1 MQAEASAPARRRARV
16 CTTGARV
23 SGELNGKVAVVTGA
37 ARGIGRAIAL
47 RLAQGGADVVI
58 NYVTSEAAAQKLAEE
73 VRGLGRRAE
82 VVNADAIHP
91 EGIAKLFAAVQSQ
104 FGVLDIFV
112 NNAIDVATYG
122 PVTRQKLEGWD
133 HTLTGNTNALL
144 LSAQKALPLMKGR
157 RGKIL
162 SLSSLGSQHY
172 IPGYASIG
180 VTKAATEALTRY
192 MAVELGRHGINCNT
206 LSGGPIDTDA
216 LKLFANYPQMKE
228 ACEKLSPAGRI
239 GTPEDL
245 AEVAAFLCSDAA
257 NWIYGQT
264 IIADGGLSL
273 LSVG

>member
-1 MQAEASAPARRRARV
+1 MG
-16 CTTGARV
+16 T
-23 SGELNGKVAVVTGA
+23 ELSGKVALVTGA

-47 RLAQGGADVVI
+47 RLAQGGADVVV
-58 NYVTSEAAAQKLAEE
+58 NYVTSEDAAHKLVEE
-73 VRGLGRRAE
+73 MRALGRRAE
-82 VVNADAIHP
+82 AVNADAISS
-91 EGIAKLFAAVQSQ
+91 EGIAKLFSAVQTH
-104 FGVLDIFV
+104 FGALDIFV

-122 PVTRQKLEGWD
+122 PVTRQRIEGWD
-133 HTLTGNTNALL
+133 HTVTGNTNALL
-144 LSAQKALPLMKGR
+144 LSAQKAAPLMKGR

-180 VTKAATEALTRY
+180 VTKAATEALIRY
-192 MAVELGRHGINCNT
+192 MAVELGRQGINCNT

-216 LKLFANYPQMKE
+216 LKLFANYAQMKD

-239 GTPEDL
+239 GTPQDL

>member
-1 MQAEASAPARRRARV
+1 LSSEL
-16 CTTGARV
+16 TGKIA
-23 SGELNGKVAVVTGA
+23 LVTGA

-47 RLAQGGADVVI
+47 RLAQGGADLVI
-58 NYVTSEAAAQKLAEE
+58 NYVTSEAGANQLAEQ

-82 VVNADAIHP
+82 VVSADAVKP
-91 EGIAKLFAAVQSQ
+91 EGIAKLFEAVKSH
-104 FGVLDIFV
+104 FGALDIYV

-122 PVTRQKLEGWD
+122 PVTRQRIEGWE
-133 HTLTGNTNALL
+133 HTVHGNTTALL
-144 LSAQKALPLMKGR
+144 LSAQKAVPLMKGR

-192 MAVELGRHGINCNT
+192 MAVELGKQGINCNT

-216 LKLFANYPQMKE
+216 LKLFANYAQMKA
-228 ACEKLSPAGRI
+228 ACEQLSPAGRI

>member
-1 MQAEASAPARRRARV
+1 MGRA
-16 CTTGARV
+16 
-23 SGELNGKVAVVTGA
+23 NGLEGKIALVTGA

-58 NYVTSEAAAQKLAEE
+58 NYVTSEDAAGKLAEE
-73 VRGLGRRAE
+73 IRGLGRRAE
-82 VVNADAIHP
+82 VVNADAIST
-91 EGIAKLFAAVQSQ
+91 EGIAKLFAAVKEH
-104 FGVLDIFV
+104 FDGLDIFV

-122 PVTRQKLEGWD
+122 PVLRQRLAGWE
-133 HTLTGNTNALL
+133 HTLNGNTNALL
-144 LSAQKALPLMKGR
+144 LSAQRAVPLMKGR

-162 SLSSLGSQHY
+162 SLSSLGSQYY

-192 MAVELGRHGINCNT
+192 MAVELGKEGINCNT

-216 LKLFANYPQMKE
+216 LKLFANYAQMKE
-228 ACEKLSPAGRI
+228 TCEKLSPAGRI
-239 GTPEDL
+239 GAPEDL

>member
-1 MQAEASAPARRRARV
+1 MNQDL
-16 CTTGARV
+16 TGKIA
-23 SGELNGKVAVVTGA
+23 LVTGA

-47 RLAQGGADVVI
+47 RLGQGGADVVV
-58 NYVTSEAAAQKLAEE
+58 NYATSEDAARQLVEQL
-73 VRGLGRRAE
+73 RGLGRRAE
-82 VVNADAIHP
+82 AVNADAISP
-91 EGIAKLFAAVQSQ
+91 EGITKLFAFMQEK
-104 FGVLDIFV
+104 FGALDIFV

-122 PVTRQKLEGWD
+122 PVTRQKLEGWS
-133 HTLTGNTNALL
+133 HTINGNTNALL
-144 LSAQKALPLMKGR
+144 LSAQRALPLMKGR

-216 LKLFANYPQMKE
+216 LKMFANYGQMKE

-239 GTPEDL
+239 GVPDDL
-245 AEVAAFLCSDAA
+245 ADVAAFLCSDAA

>member
-1 MQAEASAPARRRARV
+1 MASNQDGNGSFSLA
-16 CTTGARV
+16 
-23 SGELNGKVAVVTGA
+23 GKVALVTGA
-37 ARGIGRAIAL
+37 ARGIGRAISL
-47 RLAQGGADVVI
+47 RLARGGADVVI
-58 NYVTSEAAAQKLAEE
+58 NYVTSEEAAHRLAEE
-73 VRGLGRRAE
+73 IRSLGRRAE
-82 VVNADAIHP
+82 VVNADAIQP
-91 EGIAKLFAAVQSQ
+91 AGIAKLFEAVKAQ
-104 FGVLDIFV
+104 FGYLDIFV

-122 PVTRQKLEGWD
+122 PVTRQRIEGWE
-133 HTLTGNTNALL
+133 HTVNGNTNALL
-144 LSAQKALPLMKGR
+144 LSAQRALPLMKGR

-162 SLSSLGSQHY
+162 SLSSLGSQYY

-192 MAVELGRHGINCNT
+192 MAVELGKHGVNCNT

-216 LKLFANYPQMKE
+216 LKLFANYGQMKT
-228 ACEKLSPAGRI
+228 ACEELSPAGRI

-264 IIADGGLSL
+264 IVADGGLSL

>member
-1 MQAEASAPARRRARV
+1 V
-16 CTTGARV
+16 G
-23 SGELNGKVAVVTGA
+23 GA
-37 ARGIGRAIAL
+37 ARLADEIRA
-47 RLAQGGADVVI
+47 
-58 NYVTSEAAAQKLAEE
+58 
-73 VRGLGRRAE
+73 LGRRAE
-82 VVNADAIHP
+82 VVNADAIQP
-91 EGIAKLFAAVQSQ
+91 DGIAKLFEAVKDR
-104 FGVLDIFV
+104 FGHLDIYI

-122 PVTRQKLEGWD
+122 PVTRQRIEGWT
-133 HTLTGNTNALL
+133 HTVNGNTNALL
-144 LSAQKALPLMKGR
+144 LSAQRCVPLMKGR
-157 RGKIL
+157 RGKIV

-180 VTKAATEALTRY
+180 VTKAACEALTRY
-192 MAVELGRHGINCNT
+192 MAVELGKHGINCNT

-216 LKLFANYPQMKE
+216 LKLFANYAQMKE

-245 AEVAAFLCSDAA
+245 AAVACFLCSDAA

>member
-1 MQAEASAPARRRARV
+1 M
-16 CTTGARV
+16 
-23 SGELNGKVAVVTGA
+23 SGELNGKVALVTGA

-73 VRGLGRRAE
+73 MRGLGRRAE
-82 VVNADAIHP
+82 VVNADAIAP
-91 EGIAKLFAAVQSQ
+91 EGIAKLFAAVQGQ

>member
-1 MQAEASAPARRRARV
+1 MSTEL
-16 CTTGARV
+16 
-23 SGELNGKVAVVTGA
+23 SGKIALVTGA

-47 RLAQGGADVVI
+47 RLARGGADVVI
-58 NYVTSEAAAQKLAEE
+58 NYVTSEAAAAALAEE

-82 VVNADAIHP
+82 TVNADAIDP
-91 EGIAKLFAAVQSQ
+91 AGIAKLFDAVKTR
-104 FGVLDIFV
+104 FGALDIYV

-122 PVTRQKLEGWD
+122 PVTRQRLEGWE
-133 HTLTGNTNALL
+133 HTVNGNTSALL
-144 LSAQKALPLMKGR
+144 LSAQRALPLMKGR

-245 AEVAAFLCSDAA
+245 AEVAAFLCSDSA

>member
-1 MQAEASAPARRRARV
+1 M
-16 CTTGARV
+16 TDGLTGKIA
-23 SGELNGKVAVVTGA
+23 LVTGA

-47 RLAQGGADVVI
+47 RLARGGADIVV
-58 NYVTSEAAAQKLAEE
+58 NYVTSADEARSLAEE
-73 VRGLGRRAE
+73 IRGLGRRAE
-82 VVNADAIHP
+82 IVSADATSTD
-91 EGIAKLFAAVQSQ
+91 GIAALFGAVKEH
-104 FGVLDIFV
+104 FGALDIFI
-112 NNAIDVATYG
+112 NNAIDVGTYG
-122 PVTRQKLEGWD
+122 PVMRQRLAGWD
-133 HTLTGNTNALL
+133 HTVNGNTNALL
-144 LSAQKALPLMKGR
+144 LSAQKAVPLMKGR

-162 SLSSLGSQHY
+162 SLSSLGSQYY

-192 MAVELGRHGINCNT
+192 MAVELGKEGINCNT
-206 LSGGPIDTDA
+206 LSGGPIDTES
-216 LKLFANYPQMKE
+216 LRRFANFQQMKE
-228 ACEKLSPAGRI
+228 ACENLSPAGRI

>member
-1 MQAEASAPARRRARV
+1 MPS
-16 CTTGARV
+16 
-23 SGELNGKVAVVTGA
+23 VALVTGA

-47 RLAQGGADVVI
+47 RLAQGGADIVV
-58 NYVTSEAAAQKLAEE
+58 NYVTSEDAAHKLAEE
-73 VRGLGRRAE
+73 IRALGRRAE
-82 VVNADAIHP
+82 LVKADATSA
-91 EGIAKLFAAVQSQ
+91 EGIQQLFAAIQNH
-104 FGVLDIFV
+104 FGYLDIFV

-122 PVTRQKLEGWD
+122 PVLRQKLAGWD
-133 HTLTGNTNALL
+133 HTVNGNTNALL
-144 LSAQKALPLMKGR
+144 LSAQKAVPLMKGR

-180 VTKAATEALTRY
+180 VAKAATEALTRY

-216 LKLFANYPQMKE
+216 LKLFANYDQMKE

-239 GTPEDL
+239 GRPEDL

>member
-1 MQAEASAPARRRARV
+1 MPEQ
-16 CTTGARV
+16 TLT
-23 SGELNGKVAVVTGA
+23 GKVALVTGA

-47 RLAQGGADVVI
+47 RLAQGGADVLI
-58 NYVTSEAAAQKLAEE
+58 NYVTSEAAAARLAEE
-73 VRGLGRRAE
+73 IRALGRRAE

-91 EGIAKLFAAVQSQ
+91 DGITKLFQAVTEH
-104 FGVLDIFV
+104 FGVLDIYV

-122 PVTRQKLEGWD
+122 PITRQRLEGWS
-133 HTLTGNTNALL
+133 HTLDGNTNALL
-144 LSAQKALPLMKGR
+144 LSAQRALPLMKGR

-192 MAVELGRHGINCNT
+192 MAVELGRYGINCNT

-245 AEVAAFLCSDAA
+245 AEVAAFLCSDSA

>member
-1 MQAEASAPARRRARV
+1 M
-16 CTTGARV
+16 GN
-23 SGELNGKVAVVTGA
+23 ELNGKVALVTGA

-47 RLAQGGADVVI
+47 RLAQGGADVVV
-58 NYVTSEAAAQKLAEE
+58 NYVTSEDAAHKLVEE
-73 VRGLGRRAE
+73 MRTLGRRAE
-82 VVNADAIHP
+82 AVNADAISP
-91 EGIAKLFAAVQSQ
+91 DGIAKLFAAVQTH
-104 FGVLDIFV
+104 FGALDIFV

-122 PVTRQKLEGWD
+122 PVTRQRLEAWD

-144 LSAQKALPLMKGR
+144 LSAQKAAPLMKGR

-192 MAVELGRHGINCNT
+192 MAVELGRLGINCNT

-216 LKLFANYPQMKE
+216 LKLFANYAQMKE

-239 GTPEDL
+239 GAPQDL

>member
-1 MQAEASAPARRRARV
+1 MMKQDL
-16 CTTGARV
+16 TGKIA
-23 SGELNGKVAVVTGA
+23 LVTGA

-47 RLAQGGADVVI
+47 RLAECGADVVV
-58 NYVTSEAAAQKLAEE
+58 NYVTSEEAAQRLVEE
-73 VRGLGRRAE
+73 IRALGRRAE
-82 VVNADAIHP
+82 AVNADAISP
-91 EGIAKLFAAVQSQ
+91 AGITKLFAAVQEH
-104 FGVLDIFV
+104 FGALDIFV

-122 PVTRQKLEGWD
+122 PVTRQKLEGWS
-133 HTLTGNTNALL
+133 HTLDGNTNALL
-144 LSAQKALPLMKGR
+144 LSAQRALPLMKGR

-216 LKLFANYPQMKE
+216 LKMFANYGQMKE

-239 GTPEDL
+239 GVPDDL
-245 AEVAAFLCSDAA
+245 ADVAAFLCSDAA

>member
-1 MQAEASAPARRRARV
+1 MPS
-16 CTTGARV
+16 
-23 SGELNGKVAVVTGA
+23 VALVTGA

-47 RLAQGGADVVI
+47 RLAQGGADIVV
-58 NYVTSEAAAQKLAEE
+58 NYVTSEDAAHKLAEE
-73 VRGLGRRAE
+73 IRALGRRAE
-82 VVNADAIHP
+82 LVKADATSA
-91 EGIAKLFAAVQSQ
+91 EGIQQLFAAIQTH
-104 FGVLDIFV
+104 FGYLDIFV

-122 PVTRQKLEGWD
+122 PVLRQKLAGWD
-133 HTLTGNTNALL
+133 HTVNGNTNALL
-144 LSAQKALPLMKGR
+144 LSAQKAVPLMKGR

-180 VTKAATEALTRY
+180 VAKAATEALTRY

-216 LKLFANYPQMKE
+216 LKLFANYDQMKE

-239 GTPEDL
+239 GRPEDL

>member
-1 MQAEASAPARRRARV
+1 MS
-16 CTTGARV
+16 T
-23 SGELNGKVAVVTGA
+23 ELNGKVALVTGA

-58 NYVTSEAAAQKLAEE
+58 NYVTSEAAAAKLAEE
-73 VRGLGRRAE
+73 MRALGRRAE
-82 VVNADAIHP
+82 VVNADAIQP
-91 EGIAKLFAAVQSQ
+91 SGIAKLFETVQSR

-122 PVTRQKLEGWD
+122 PVTRQKLEGWE
-133 HTLTGNTNALL
+133 HTVTGNTNALL
-144 LSAQKALPLMKGR
+144 LSAQKAVPLMKGR

>member
-1 MQAEASAPARRRARV
+1 MAEA
-16 CTTGARV
+16 
-23 SGELNGKVAVVTGA
+23 NGLAGKIALVTGA

-58 NYVTSEAAAQKLAEE
+58 NYVTSEDAAAKLADEI
-73 VRGLGRRAE
+73 RGLGRRAE
-82 VVNADAIHP
+82 VVNADATST
-91 EGIAKLFAAVQSQ
+91 EGIAKLFGAVKDY
-104 FGVLDIFV
+104 FGALDIFI
-112 NNAIDVATYG
+112 NNAIDVGTYG
-122 PVTRQKLEGWD
+122 PVLRQRLAGWE
-133 HTLTGNTNALL
+133 HTVNGNTNALL
-144 LSAQKALPLMKGR
+144 LSAQKAVPLMKGR

-162 SLSSLGSQHY
+162 SLSSLGSQYY

-192 MAVELGRHGINCNT
+192 MAVELGKEGINCNT

-216 LKLFANYPQMKE
+216 LRLFANYAQMKE
-228 ACEKLSPAGRI
+228 ACEKVSPAGRI

>member
-1 MQAEASAPARRRARV
+1 MPP
-16 CTTGARV
+16 
-23 SGELNGKVAVVTGA
+23 VALVTGA
-37 ARGIGRAIAL
+37 ARGIGRAIAV
-47 RLAQGGADVVI
+47 RLAQGGADIVV
-58 NYVTSEAAAQKLAEE
+58 NYVTSEDAAHKLAEE
-73 VRGLGRRAE
+73 IRALGRRAE
-82 VVNADAIHP
+82 LVKADATSA
-91 EGIAKLFAAVQSQ
+91 EGINQLFAAVQAH
-104 FGVLDIFV
+104 FGYLDIFV

-122 PVTRQKLEGWD
+122 PVLRQKLAGWD
-133 HTLTGNTNALL
+133 HTVNGNTNALL
-144 LSAQKALPLMKGR
+144 LSAQKAVPLMKGR

-180 VTKAATEALTRY
+180 VAKAATEALTRY

-216 LKLFANYPQMKE
+216 LKLFANYEQMKD

-239 GTPEDL
+239 GRPDDL

>member
-1 MQAEASAPARRRARV
+1 MID
-16 CTTGARV
+16 
-23 SGELNGKVAVVTGA
+23 LNGKVALVTGG

-47 RLAQGGADVVI
+47 RLGQAGADVVI
-58 NYVTSEAAAQKLAEE
+58 NYVTSDEAAKSLAAEL
-73 VRGLGRRAE
+73 RGLGRRAE
-82 VVNADAIHP
+82 VLQADAINP
-91 EGIAKLFAAVQSQ
+91 EGIAKMFEFIRTQ
-104 FGVLDIFV
+104 FGYLDIFV

-122 PVTRQKLEGWD
+122 PVMRQKQAGWD
-133 HTLTGNTNALL
+133 HTVNGNTNALL
-144 LSAQKALPLMKGR
+144 LSAQKAVPLMKGR

-180 VTKAATEALTRY
+180 VAKAATEALTRY
-192 MAVELGRHGINCNT
+192 MAVELGRNGVNCNT

-216 LKLFANYPQMKE
+216 LKLFANYDQMKE

-239 GTPEDL
+239 GRPEDL

>member
-1 MQAEASAPARRRARV
+1 MA
-16 CTTGARV
+16 
-23 SGELNGKVAVVTGA
+23 GELQGKIALVTGA

-47 RLAQGGADVVI
+47 RLAQGGADVAV
-58 NYVTSEAAAQKLAEE
+58 NYDTSEEAAARLRDEIEA
-73 VRGLGRRAE
+73 LGRRALA
-82 VVNADAIHP
+82 VKADAASP
-91 EGIAKLFAAVQSQ
+91 EGIAKLFGAVKDT
-104 FGVLDIFV
+104 FGALDIFV

-122 PVTRQKLEGWD
+122 PVTRQRLEGWE
-133 HTLTGNTNALL
+133 HTVNGNTSALL

-162 SLSSLGSQHY
+162 SLSSLGSQYY

-192 MAVELGRHGINCNT
+192 MAVELGKHGINCNT

-228 ACEKLSPAGRI
+228 ACENLSPAGRI
-239 GTPEDL
+239 GQPEDL

>member
-1 MQAEASAPARRRARV
+1 MDNQAQSAPAA
-16 CTTGARV
+16 A
-23 SGELNGKVAVVTGA
+23 SLAGKVALVTGA

-58 NYVTSEAAAQKLAEE
+58 NYVTSEEPAQKLAEQI
-73 VRGLGRRAE
+73 RALGRRAE
-82 VVNADAIHP
+82 LINADAIQT
-91 EGIAKLFAAVQSQ
+91 EGIAKLFDGVKTH

-122 PVTRQKLEGWD
+122 PVMRQRFSGWD
-133 HTLTGNTNALL
+133 HTLSGNTNALL
-144 LSAQKALPLMKGR
+144 FSAQRAVPLMKGR

-162 SLSSLGSQHY
+162 SLSSLGSQYY

-192 MAVELGRHGINCNT
+192 MAVELGPSGINCNT

-228 ACEKLSPAGRI
+228 ACEKHSPAGRI
-239 GTPEDL
+239 GTPDDL

-273 LSVG
+273 LSLG

>member
-1 MQAEASAPARRRARV
+1 LAD
-16 CTTGARV
+16 
-23 SGELNGKVAVVTGA
+23 ELAGKIALVTGA

-47 RLAQGGADVVI
+47 RLAQGGADLVI
-58 NYVTSEAAAQKLAEE
+58 NYVTSEAGANQLAEQA
-73 VRGLGRRAE
+73 RGLGRRAE
-82 VVNADAIHP
+82 VVNADAVKP
-91 EGIAKLFAAVQSQ
+91 EGIAKLFAAVQSH
-104 FGVLDIFV
+104 FGALDIYV

-122 PVTRQKLEGWD
+122 PVTRQRIEGWE
-133 HTLTGNTNALL
+133 HTVNGNTSALL
-144 LSAQKALPLMKGR
+144 LSAQRAVPLMKGR

-192 MAVELGRHGINCNT
+192 MAVELGKHGINCNT

-216 LKLFANYPQMKE
+216 LKLFANYAQMKE

>member
-1 MQAEASAPARRRARV
+1 MA
-16 CTTGARV
+16 
-23 SGELNGKVAVVTGA
+23 GELNGKFALVTGA
-37 ARGIGRAIAL
+37 ARGIGRAIAW
-47 RLAQGGADVVI
+47 RLAQGGADVMV
-58 NYVTSEAAAQKLAEE
+58 NYVTSEAAAQQLVEGIRA
-73 VRGLGRRAE
+73 LGRRAE
-82 VVNADAIHP
+82 AVNADAISP
-91 EGIAKLFAAVQSQ
+91 EGIAKLFTAVKEK
-104 FGVLDIFV
+104 FGALDIYV

-122 PVTRQKLEGWD
+122 PVLRQKLEGWD
-133 HTLTGNTNALL
+133 HTVGGNTDALL
-144 LSAQKALPLMKGR
+144 LSAQKAVPLMKGR

-162 SLSSLGSQHY
+162 SLSSLGSTHY

-192 MAVELGRHGINCNT
+192 LAVELGKHGINCNT

-216 LKLFANYPQMKE
+216 LKLFANYEQMKE
-228 ACEKLSPAGRI
+228 ACEKYSPAGRI
-239 GTPEDL
+239 GRPEDL

>member
-1 MQAEASAPARRRARV
+1 VA
-16 CTTGARV
+16 
-23 SGELNGKVAVVTGA
+23 GELQGKFALVTGA

-47 RLAQGGADVVI
+47 RLAQGGADVAL
-58 NYVTSEAAAQKLAEE
+58 NYVTSEDAAARLQGEIEA
-73 VRGLGRRAE
+73 LGRRA
-82 VVNADAIHP
+82 VVVKADAVSP
-91 EGIAKLFAAVQSQ
+91 QGIAQLFGAVKEA
-104 FGVLDIFV
+104 FGALDIFV

-122 PVTRQKLEGWD
+122 PVTRQRLEGWE
-133 HTLTGNTNALL
+133 HTVNGNTSALL
-144 LSAQKALPLMKGR
+144 LSAQKALPLMQGR

-162 SLSSLGSQHY
+162 SLSSLGSQYY

-192 MAVELGRHGINCNT
+192 MAVELGKHGINCNT

-228 ACEKLSPAGRI
+228 ACENLSPAGRI
-239 GTPEDL
+239 GQPEDL